1 MNCSVGRKIVTKRVD
16 VNDPEGDSDIWDV
29 TTLYKNPE
37 NTAAE
42 RLAVYNAVRGIPVAQ
57 EFYEVKDSG
66 EESDV
71 FFDLIDIDT
80 VPIGESFDVV
90 VKIVNKSSEERTI
103 LAVLNAGAV
112 LYTGAAAGDIKKSQ
126 GTFKVFPV
134 VFFWHFASVFL
145 PRLKQGEK
153 TLYKCES
160 PLKNIWTN

>member
-1 MNCSVGRKIVTKRVD
+1 MTYSVGRKIVTKRVD
-16 VNDPEGDSDIWDV
+16 VNDADGDSDIWDV

-42 RLAVYNAVRGIPVAQ
+42 RLAVYNAVRGIPGAQ

-90 VKIVNKSSEERTI
+90 VKIINKSSEERTI

-134 VFFWHFASVFL
+134 LF
-145 PRLKQGEK
+145 
-153 TLYKCES
+153 Y
-160 PLKNIWTN
+160 